1 MPDAVRDVIACV
13 GQTPQMNKHLNL
25 LGKYRPCVNNDDY
38 LDGNKDV
45 KQQEIQ
51 RMRLDGIILPL
62 RW

>member
-1 MPDAVRDVIACV
+1 MPDAVCDVIACV
-13 GQTPQMNKHLNL
+13 GQTPWMDEHLTL
-25 LGKYRPCVNNDDY
+25 LGKYRPRVNNDDY

-62 RW
+62 R